1 MNILLYSSIIVYVY
15 IFNKYK
21 KYVINL
27 NNTFMGNTIYSK
39 ENRELIDVVAAER
52 SKNTVKQCNISEM
65 ESLTVE
71 DKNGNIR
78 TFNPRKIAS
87 WCKQF
92 LDMMRTNKDT
102 QWLAP
107 FISKNIIWTTEC
119 KTFFT
124 DGIRIAA
131 NPYFAAVLINHGMK
145 EARQKMSEIS
155 ASNKYD
161 FNGER
166 EIEREYISKYFQ
178 YVIVHEAYHMVYQHI
193 RRSLLKIG
201 KGNEYEHSI
210 ANIAMDM
217 EINRDIEAQYQKYS
231 GATKTLEGIWYEDY
245 INKHTGK
252 PFAKEIWEDIY
263 DYLMENPD
271 QVPEN
276 KQQIEEGN
284 LPPFQPPK
292 WPYKDGWD
300 KAIDAI
306 RTNKIK
312 L

>member
-1 MNILLYSSIIVYVY
+1 MI
-15 IFNKYK
+15 
-21 KYVINL
+21 
-27 NNTFMGNTIYSK
+27 NTIYSK
-39 ENRELIDVVAAER
+39 DNRELIDIAASER
-52 SKNTVKQCNISEM
+52 SKNTVRQCNIAEM
-65 ESLTVE
+65 EKLEVENKKTGKITTV
-71 DKNGNIR
+71 
-78 TFNPRKIAS
+78 NPRKIAAL
-87 WCKQF
+87 CKKF
-92 LDMMRTNKDT
+92 LDMMRDNDDT
-102 QWLAP
+102 KWLSP
-107 FISKNIIWTTEC
+107 FIAKNIIWTTEC

-131 NPYFAAVLINHGMK
+131 NPYFAAVLITQGQNDLKPQRDAIAAKYSSDYNAGV
-145 EARQKMSEIS
+145 EA
-155 ASNKYD
+155 
-161 FNGER
+161 ER
-166 EIEREYISKYFQ
+166 EIMSKYFQ

-201 KGNEYEHSI
+201 KGTKYEHEV

-217 EINRDIEAQYQKYS
+217 EINRDIEAQYKKYS
-231 GATKTLEGIWYEDY
+231 GATKVLEGVWYEDY

-252 PFAKEIWEDIY
+252 PFTKEIWEVIY

-271 QVPEN
+271 QLPGEN
-276 KQQIEEGN
+276 NQQIDEGN
-284 LPPFQPPK
+284 LPPFQPQN

>member
-1 MNILLYSSIIVYVY
+1 
-15 IFNKYK
+15 
-21 KYVINL
+21 
-27 NNTFMGNTIYSK
+27 MGNTIYSK
-39 ENRELIDVVAAER
+39 ENRELIDVVVAER
-52 SKNTVKQCNISEM
+52 SKNTVRQCNIAEM
-65 ESLTVE
+65 DSLTIE
-71 DKNGNIR
+71 DKNGKIK
-78 TFNPRKIAS
+78 TINPRKIAS
-87 WCKQF
+87 LCKSF
-92 LDMMRTNKDT
+92 LDLMRTNKDT
-102 QWLAP
+102 EWLSP
-107 FISKNIIWTTEC
+107 FIAKNIIWSTEC

-124 DGIRIAA
+124 DGIRIVA
-131 NPYFAAVLINHGMK
+131 NPYFAAVLINQGQSD
-145 EARQKMSEIS
+145 ARKQKDEIY
-155 ASNKYD
+155 NKFSD
-161 FNGER
+161 FNRAVDAER
-166 EIEREYISKYFQ
+166 EIISKYFQ

-201 KGNEYEHSI
+201 KGTKYEHEI

-252 PFAKEIWEDIY
+252 PFDKEIWEVIY
-263 DYLMENPD
+263 DYLIENPD
-271 QVPEN
+271 QLPEN
-276 KQQIEEGN
+276 KQQLQEGN
-284 LPPFQPPK
+284 LPPAQPPK

>member
-1 MNILLYSSIIVYVY
+1 
-15 IFNKYK
+15 
-21 KYVINL
+21 
-27 NNTFMGNTIYSK
+27 MGNTIYSK
-39 ENRELIDVVAAER
+39 ENRELIDVAAAER
-52 SKNTVKQCNISEM
+52 SKNTVRQCNIAEM
-65 ESLTVE
+65 DSLTIE
-71 DKNGNIR
+71 DKNGKIK
-78 TFNPRKIAS
+78 TINPRKIAS
-87 WCKQF
+87 LCKSF
-92 LDMMRTNKDT
+92 LDLMRTNKDT
-102 QWLAP
+102 EWLSP
-107 FISKNIIWTTEC
+107 FIAKNIIWSTEC

-124 DGIRIAA
+124 DGIRIVA
-131 NPYFAAVLINHGMK
+131 NPYFAAVLINQGQSD
-145 EARQKMSEIS
+145 ARKQKDEIY
-155 ASNKYD
+155 NKFSD
-161 FNGER
+161 FNRAVDAER
-166 EIEREYISKYFQ
+166 EIISKYFQ

-201 KGNEYEHSI
+201 KGTKYEREI

-252 PFAKEIWEDIY
+252 PFDKEIWEVIY
-263 DYLMENPD
+263 DYLIENPD
-271 QVPEN
+271 QLPEN
-276 KQQIEEGN
+276 KQQLQEGN
-284 LPPFQPPK
+284 LPPAQPPK